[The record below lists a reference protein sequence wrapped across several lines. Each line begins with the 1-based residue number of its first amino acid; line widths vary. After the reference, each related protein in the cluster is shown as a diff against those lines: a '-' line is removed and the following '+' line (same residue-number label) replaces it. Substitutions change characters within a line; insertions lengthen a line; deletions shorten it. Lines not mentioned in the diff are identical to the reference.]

1 MLCSPFEAILPR
13 RERQTLI
20 ADFVQALL
28 RFSARTYRA
37 LPIPQNLRYLVNQAL
52 LGKLYFLTRHVLRA
66 TAPEPKAGLANAMAR
81 LAAVSRGSNGA
92 RPGFAHVEHPDVT
105 IIIPVFNQAR
115 HTALCLQS
123 ISESGTARGFEMLV
137 VDDASTDETAELLS
151 GYAGLRVLR
160 NPENAGFIRS
170 CNRGASEARGRL
182 LLFLNN
188 DTWVVPGWLDALAD
202 TLDGVKHAGLAGS
215 KLVYPDGLLQ
225 EAGGII
231 WNDATGW
238 NYGNRQDPDHP
249 EFNYRRDVD
258 YCSGACIM
266 VPREQFMLLGGFD
279 ERYVPAYYEDVDL
292 AFSLRAAGLRVLYQ
306 PLSEVIH
313 FEGATSGR
321 DIRQGAKA
329 YQAANRRK
337 FLDKWPE
344 ILARHG
350 SPGTAP
356 YFEKERG
363 IRRRALVIDSRT
375 PMPDQ
380 DAGSVEVVNYMRSLQ
395 SFEFKV
401 TFIPADFLVAS
412 GRYTSALQNLG
423 IECLYVPHVKSVQAH
438 LRERGADYDLVILVR
453 AHNAARHIGAVRRH
467 CRNAKVVFHTIDLH
481 FLRERRQ
488 AEVEGSAML
497 ARAAE
502 RTREMELRTMRLADA
517 TIVVSSVEEVMLRRE
532 APDIRLSHI
541 PLLCDAAGRSA
552 GFASRRDI
560 LFIGGYEHL
569 PNVDAVLYF
578 AAEIWPLIRTRLPDA
593 RFLVLGSNAPAEVL
607 ALEGNGISVVGY
619 VEELAPYFNRC
630 RLSVAPLRFGAG
642 IKGKIATSLG
652 FGVPCIATRIAVEGM
667 GLTSDREILVADTPA
682 EFADAVASLYADEAL
697 WSSLSGR
704 GLEFIERNMSLA
716 AGQERLR
723 ALLTQ
728 LNVLR

>member
-20 ADFVQALL
+20 ANFVQALL
-28 RFSARTYRA
+28 RFAGRTYRA

-66 TAPEPKAGLANAMAR
+66 TAPAPSAGLADALAR
-81 LAAVSRGSNGA
+81 LAVAQREGA
-92 RPGFAHVEHPDVT
+92 GALPRFAPAGQPDVS
-105 IIIPVFNQAR
+105 IIIPVFNQSAY
-115 HTALCLQS
+115 TALCLRS
-123 ISESGTARGFEMLV
+123 IAESGTRRSFEVLV
-137 VDDASTDETAELLS
+137 VDDASTDGTATML
-151 GYAGLRVLR
+151 ADCANLRVLR
-160 NPENAGFIRS
+160 NDANAGFIRS
-170 CNRGASEARGRL
+170 CNRGAGEARGRL

-238 NYGNRQDPDHP
+238 NYGNRQDPHHP
-249 EFNYRRDVD
+249 EFNYRRDAD
-258 YCSGACIM
+258 YCSGASIM
-266 VPREQFMLLGGFD
+266 VAREQFMRLGGFD
-279 ERYVPAYYEDVDL
+279 ERFVPAYYEDVDL

-313 FEGATSGR
+313 FEGATAGR
-321 DIRQGAKA
+321 DLRQGAKA

-337 FLDKWPE
+337 FLDKWSA

-350 SPGTAP
+350 SPGEAP
-356 YFEKERG
+356 RFEKERG

-380 DAGSVEVVNYMRSLQ
+380 DAGSVEAVNYMRALQ
-395 SFEFKV
+395 GFEFKV
-401 TFIPADFLVAS
+401 TFIPADFLVVS
-412 GRYTSALQNLG
+412 GRYTSALQELG

-438 LRERGADYDLVILVR
+438 LRERGAEYDLVLLVR
-453 AHNAARHIGAVRRH
+453 AHNAARHIAAVRRY
-467 CRNAKVVFHTIDLH
+467 CRNARVVFHTIDLH

-488 AEVEGSAML
+488 AEVEGSAAL

-517 TIVVSSVEEVMLRRE
+517 TIVVSSVEEGMLRRE
-532 APDIRLSHI
+532 APDIKLFHI

-552 GFASRRDI
+552 GFAPRRDI

-578 AAEIWPLIRTRLPDA
+578 AAEIWPLVRARLPDA
-593 RFLVLGSNAPAEVL
+593 RFLVLGSNAPAEVT
-607 ALEGNGISVVGY
+607 ALEGNGISVAGY

-652 FGVPCIATRIAVEGM
+652 FGLPCVATRIAVEGM
-667 GLTSDREILVADTPA
+667 GLTVDREILVADTPA
-682 EFADAVASLYADEAL
+682 AFADAVVSLYADEAL
-697 WSSLSGR
+697 WSSLSGQ
-704 GLEFIERNMSLA
+704 GLAFIERNMSLA
-716 AGQERLR
+716 AGRERLH

-728 LNVLR
+728 LDALR